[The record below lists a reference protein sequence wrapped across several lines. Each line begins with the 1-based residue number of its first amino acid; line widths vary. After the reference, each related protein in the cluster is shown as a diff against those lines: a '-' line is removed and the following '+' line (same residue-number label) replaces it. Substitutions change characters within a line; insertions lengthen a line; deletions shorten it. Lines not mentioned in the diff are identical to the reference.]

1 MYLDRAEEED
11 RKSTER
17 WKGDADGI
25 LVFVRLRKSNA
36 KKKKKF

>member
-11 RKSTER
+11 KKKAES

-25 LVFVRLRKSNA
+25 LLFVGAHIFFCALLVD
-36 KKKKKF
+36 